1 MRNSKLLL
9 AAALVLGTPR
19 ITTSQN
25 VGERLVNDVRDAGK
39 DIVAVWVSPFRGSS
53 RDWLLAGGALA
64 GSALISVWDDNVDRF
79 MVSHANASYWSP
91 LKELRQ
97 GGIAF
102 SGKTITPVVVGTYA
116 LGLVLNNRDIRDG
129 VWGCVASYVSGSVV
143 RNQVFYRAIF
153 RERPDSARK
162 HEVTALPA
170 EQGDQYN
177 FALGNEGWGGHS
189 FPAGHVANIA
199 SCASFLTNRFSMG
212 VVEPAL
218 WIVTAGVGVGR
229 QVDRRH
235 WTSDTVIGII
245 FGYAIGKE
253 VARRSLERVAA
264 SRAPATMTGAM
275 ERGLYFAP
283 TSRGL
288 TLGWQATF

>member
-1 MRNSKLLL
+1 MMKRKLLL
-9 AAALVLGTPR
+9 VAALVLATAR
-19 ITTSQN
+19 TATSQN
-25 VGERLVNDVRDAGK
+25 IGERVITDVRDAGK
-39 DIVAVWVSPFRGSS
+39 DIVAVWVAPFHSS
-53 RDWLLAGGALA
+53 GRDWMLAGGALA
-64 GSALISVWDDNVDRF
+64 ASALVSVWDDNVDRF
-79 MVSHANASYWSP
+79 MVSHANASYWSS

-102 SGKTITPVVVGTYA
+102 SGKTVTPVVVGVYA

-129 VWGCVASYVSGSVV
+129 VWGCVASYVSGSVL
-143 RNQVFYRAIF
+143 RNQIFYRAIV
-153 RERPDSARK
+153 RERPDSARH
-162 HEVTALPA
+162 HEVTAPPA
-170 EQGDQYN
+170 QQGDQYN
-177 FALGNEGWGGHS
+177 FKLGDEGWGGHS

-235 WTSDTVIGII
+235 WTSDTMIGIV

-264 SRAPATMTGAM
+264 SRAPATMTGAI
-275 ERGLYFAP
+275 ERGLYVAP
-283 TSRGL
+283 TSLGL
-288 TLGWQATF
+288 TL